1 MDDAIVAG
9 GVCVC
14 DAVCE
19 PVVRAQKKTNGARAC
34 VGGTRDARRGV
45 WDHETRVAMARGL
58 GVRGDIYTRD
68 MV

>member
-1 MDDAIVAG
+1 MDDAIAG
-9 GVCVC
+9 GLCAC

-19 PVVRAQKKTNGARAC
+19 RVRVRKKKTNGARAC

-45 WDHETRVAMARGL
+45 WETRVAMARGL